1 MNQLH
6 TPLTLRMSQSS
17 QINLSPSNTQQNML
31 AANETALAQLQ
42 DTFVNNYRVF
52 DFEANDDHNF
62 TMLLLT
68 ALIQRRIQRVR
79 QLSSNDRANDGRT
92 SERPLFPDTPLSEL
106 RRRLFP
112 DTEYEPSTPPP
123 LTQHIKVRALGK
135 VKAATPLEDDCA
147 ICMESHKK
155 IDSMTTNCGHEFGQ
169 ICLQKW
175 MNGSVLKSCPICRN
189 YCSLVTAYRPRATPK
204 QKIVK

>member
-1 MNQLH
+1 MSELPGFS
-6 TPLTLRMSQSS
+6 PL
-17 QINLSPSNTQQNML
+17 NTQQNML
-31 AANETALAQLQ
+31 AANETVLAQLQ

-52 DFEANDDHNF
+52 DFQANDDHNF

-68 ALIQRRIQRVR
+68 ELIQRRIQRVR
-79 QLSSNDRANDGRT
+79 QLSANDRT
-92 SERPLFPDTPLSEL
+92 EPVERRMFPDSPLSQI

-112 DTEYEPSTPPP
+112 NTPHQPSTPPP

-175 MNGSVLKSCPICRN
+175 MNGSVLKSCPICRS
-189 YCSLVTAYRPRATPK
+189 YCSLVTSYRPRATPK